1 MFVSVSS
8 ERPCIIVC
16 FRFRQAW
23 LVYLQQ
29 EEDKGRHR
37 KKRNI
42 FVDDIAAVD
51 EEEEEEE
58 EDVRS
63 EHQLLVLHPYFAAD
77 CMSK

>member
-1 MFVSVSS
+1 MFF
-8 ERPCIIVC
+8 C
-16 FRFRQAW
+16 
-23 LVYLQQ
+23 Q

-58 EDVRS
+58 EDVRF
-63 EHQLLVLHPYFAAD
+63 EYHCLCLCIEVN
-77 CMSK
+77 

>member
-1 MFVSVSS
+1 M
-8 ERPCIIVC
+8 
-16 FRFRQAW
+16 
-23 LVYLQQ
+23 YLQQ
-29 EEDKGRHR
+29 EADKGRHR

-63 EHQLLVLHPYFAAD
+63 DHQVLVLH
-77 CMSK
+77 